1 MQAIPRRIISIV
13 FWSLCLADLLAIYA
27 GIEILQLMIKPLL
40 IPALMILLVSITT
53 TNRDKK
59 LLLIG
64 LFFSW
69 MGDVWLMLQDHDG
82 LFFMLGLVSFLITHI
97 FYIVFFIR
105 ISSAQPSL
113 LQQQPI
119 WVLLVIGYGITLAW
133 LLFPHLGPLKIPVI
147 IYATVLCSMLLSS
160 IHVYRKVNTAAAR
173 YYLLGAAFFVV
184 SDSLLAINKF
194 YQPIPEAGIL
204 IMLTY
209 CMAQYGI
216 VMGFVKQETQMI
228 NATADQL
235 AD

>member
-113 LQQQPI
+113 LQQQP
-119 WVLLVIGYGITLAW
+119 
-133 LLFPHLGPLKIPVI
+133 
-147 IYATVLCSMLLSS
+147 
-160 IHVYRKVNTAAAR
+160 
-173 YYLLGAAFFVV
+173 
-184 SDSLLAINKF
+184 
-194 YQPIPEAGIL
+194 
-204 IMLTY
+204 
-209 CMAQYGI
+209 
-216 VMGFVKQETQMI
+216 
-228 NATADQL
+228 
-235 AD
+235 

>member
-40 IPALMILLVSITT
+40 IPALMIMLVSITT

-105 ISSAQPSL
+105 IRSAQPSL

-133 LLFPHLGPLKIPVI
+133 LLLPHLGPLKIPVI
-147 IYATVLCSMLLSS
+147 VYATVFQGREALMTSTLDGKIKAKLSGQS
-160 IHVYRKVNTAAAR
+160 GDIREPAWGPYR
-173 YYLLGAAFFVV
+173 
-184 SDSLLAINKF
+184 
-194 YQPIPEAGIL
+194 
-204 IMLTY
+204 
-209 CMAQYGI
+209 
-216 VMGFVKQETQMI
+216 
-228 NATADQL
+228 
-235 AD
+235 

>member
-1 MQAIPRRIISIV
+1 MKPRSLSILSLV
-13 FWSLCLADLLAIYA
+13 FWTLCVADLLAIYA
-27 GIEILQLMIKPLL
+27 GIENLQLLIKPLL
-40 IPALMILLVSITT
+40 LPTLMIMMAGMPKTYPG
-53 TNRDKK
+53 KK

-69 MGDVWLMLQDHDG
+69 MGDVWLMLPDHDG

-97 FYIVFFIR
+97 FYIIFFLRIR
-105 ISSAQPSL
+105 SDEPSL
-113 LQQQPI
+113 LRQQPW

-133 LLFPHLGPLKIPVI
+133 LLFPNLGPLKIPVI

-160 IHVYRKVNTAAAR
+160 LYVYRKVIPSAAR
-173 YYLLGAAFFVV
+173 LYWLGAAFFVI

-194 YQPIPEAGIL
+194 YQSLPAAGIL

-209 CMAQYGI
+209 CAAQYGI
-216 VMGFVKQETQMI
+216 VMGFIKQAGHTV
-228 NATADQL
+228 NPTADQL